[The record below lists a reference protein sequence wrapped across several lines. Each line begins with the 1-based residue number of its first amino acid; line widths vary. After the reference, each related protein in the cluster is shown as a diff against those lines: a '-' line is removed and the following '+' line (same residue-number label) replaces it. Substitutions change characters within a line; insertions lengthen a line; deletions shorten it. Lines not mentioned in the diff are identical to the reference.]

1 VLILLQREVER
12 QKQAQRA
19 QKDVQRVLQQATDSE
34 NKLDV
39 ALKVGLTAL
48 CVVPACTHVDSIPRI
63 DRASQAAT
71 GAAEQTAQQEEEGG
85 RLSEAQDVALY
96 VWLVTEKSVR
106 ASLCSCIRRAA
117 RNAIRWLGRIANAAI
132 ELRLYL

>member
-39 ALKVGLTAL
+39 ALKVRLAYSDHNLDVPTVTSLTS
-48 CVVPACTHVDSIPRI
+48 VVACMCPCLD
-63 DRASQAAT
+63 
-71 GAAEQTAQQEEEGG
+71 
-85 RLSEAQDVALY
+85 
-96 VWLVTEKSVR
+96 
-106 ASLCSCIRRAA
+106 
-117 RNAIRWLGRIANAAI
+117 
-132 ELRLYL
+132 